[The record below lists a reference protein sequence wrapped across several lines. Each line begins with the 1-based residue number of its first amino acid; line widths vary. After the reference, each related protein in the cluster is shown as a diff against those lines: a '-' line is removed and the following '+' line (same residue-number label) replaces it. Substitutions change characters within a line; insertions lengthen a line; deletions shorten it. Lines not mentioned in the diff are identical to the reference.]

1 MLNNCVSFKF
11 FSCSL
16 KIIII
21 MYNYFATI
29 LVVSMA
35 KKNSVVSQ
43 TYMAINDKYMILV
56 IA

>member
-1 MLNNCVSFKF
+1 M
-11 FSCSL
+11 
-16 KIIII
+16 

-35 KKNSVVSQ
+35 KKNIVVSQ
-43 TYMAINDKYMILV
+43 TYMATNDKYMILV

>member
-1 MLNNCVSFKF
+1 
-11 FSCSL
+11 
-16 KIIII
+16 

-35 KKNSVVSQ
+35 KKNIVVSQ
-43 TYMAINDKYMILV
+43 MYMATNDKHMILV